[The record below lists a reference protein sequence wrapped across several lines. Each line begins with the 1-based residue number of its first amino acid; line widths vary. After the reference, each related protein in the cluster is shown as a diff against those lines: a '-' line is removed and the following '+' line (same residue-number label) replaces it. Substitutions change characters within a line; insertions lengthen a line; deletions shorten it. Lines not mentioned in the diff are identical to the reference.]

1 MAILRLLLSLL
12 LVALGTTGGAFA
24 ISGYFDAPLPGKP
37 SGSPPKAK
45 STPVVTLFQSRTRF
59 VAGGDAAAAHQP
71 VRAKPKTAA
80 RASQPPKKKHIANRP
95 KALPAPPPQQQA
107 AAIQWPWSGLF
118 KN

>member
-24 ISGYFDAPLPGKP
+24 ISGYFDGPSVKASGAPPN
-37 SGSPPKAK
+37 AK

-59 VAGGDAAAAHQP
+59 VAGRDAAAPQP
-71 VRAKPKTAA
+71 VKTKPKTAA
-80 RASQPPKKKHIANRP
+80 RASQPPKKKHIATRP